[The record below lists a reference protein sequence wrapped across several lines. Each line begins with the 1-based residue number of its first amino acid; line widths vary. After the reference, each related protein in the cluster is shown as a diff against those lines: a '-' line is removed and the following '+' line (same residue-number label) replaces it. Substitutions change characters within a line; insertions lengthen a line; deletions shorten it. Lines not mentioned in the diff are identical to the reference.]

1 MQNTNPYMA
10 KGCKPVLTQPN
21 ASALGK
27 GRTPHLEGCK
37 PDIMISTNNHPN
49 DPTIIVYMSGLQPSN
64 AGTYL
69 YTQRDALGWD
79 RMGLQPILL
88 K

>member
-1 MQNTNPYMA
+1 MQHTNQYMV

-27 GRTPHLEGCK
+27 DG
-37 PDIMISTNNHPN
+37 
-49 DPTIIVYMSGLQPSN
+49 
-64 AGTYL
+64 GTYL
-69 YTQRDALGWD
+69 YTQRDALSWD
-79 RMGLQPILL
+79 RMGLQPILSNLL